1 MEGII
6 VAILGFIFIVLLF
19 IVLIRGVYV
28 DNFINKINR
37 HVKTI
42 YKENPTSNNWSMAYS
57 ITWDLEF
64 SSLTMIIHFWKP
76 LKVEYWLTKEQIEFL
91 KM

>member
-1 MEGII
+1 MEEII
-6 VAILGFIFIVLLF
+6 VAILGFIIIVLLF

-37 HVKTI
+37 RVKTI
-42 YKENPTSNNWSMAYS
+42 YKESPTPNNWYMAYR
-57 ITWDLEF
+57 IVWDLGLL
-64 SSLTMIIHFWKP
+64 SSTMIIHFWKP
-76 LKVEYWLTKEQIEFL
+76 LKVEHWLTKEQIEFL